1 MFCKSCLFLA
11 LTSAIALAQQS
22 PPQNGDPT
30 RKYVPLT
37 VEDLLKAKASAA
49 LPQQSSANE
58 LNDRLRALTVA
69 ANSAQDYL
77 LGPGD
82 IISVSVYEVPGLSNA
97 ELTLDADG
105 SVLLPFL
112 NEVNL
117 LGLTARE
124 ARVKIAALYEVSHL
138 NNPQVAVSVKSYK
151 SQLVY
156 VFGAVAKPGSYSLSG
171 ATRVMDILSM
181 VGGITDRAITKAV
194 IRRPTGYQGTDKKVV
209 DTPPGRV
216 VTDSSGRTES
226 SALPPV
232 SYQTIEIDL
241 NQLLLEG
248 SMDLNVPVLGGDI
261 ITVPEHP
268 QQFVFVLGD
277 VTRGGAFEIRKNE
290 QLTLQRALAL
300 SGGFL
305 PTAKPSKTLI
315 IRPKGELG
323 QSEQIP
329 INAADIFKGK
339 EKDVLLQPNDMI
351 LVPGSASKTL
361 GRSALSNVVGSIAGM
376 VGSLLWYGIIY
387 R

>member
-1 MFCKSCLFLA
+1 MFRKSCLFLA
-11 LTSAIALAQQS
+11 LTSAIASAQQS

-30 RKYVPLT
+30 RRYVPLT

-49 LPQQSSANE
+49 LPQQSSTNE
-58 LNDRLRALTVA
+58 LNDRLRALAVA

-82 IISVSVYEVPGLSNA
+82 VISVSVYGVSGLNNA

-105 SVLLPFL
+105 NILLPFL

-138 NNPQVAVSVKSYK
+138 NNPQVAVTVKSYR
-151 SQLVY
+151 SQPVY
-156 VFGAVAKPGSYSLSG
+156 VFGAVGKPGSYSLSG

-181 VGGITDRAITKAV
+181 VGGITDRAIAKAV
-194 IRRPTGYQGTDKKVV
+194 IRRPMGYQETAKKVV
-209 DTPPGRV
+209 DTPPGQV

-226 SALPPV
+226 GALPSA

-241 NQLLLEG
+241 NQLLIEG
-248 SMDLNVPVLGGDI
+248 NMDLNVPVLGGDI
-261 ITVPEHP
+261 ITVPERP

-277 VTRGGAFEIRKNE
+277 VSRGGAFEIRKNE

-315 IRPKGELG
+315 IRPKGDLG

-339 EKDVLLQPNDMI
+339 KEDVLLQPNDMI
-351 LVPGSASKTL
+351 LVPGSASKTV
-361 GRSALSNVVGSIAGM
+361 GRGALSIATGM
-376 VGSLLWYGIIY
+376 ISNLILYGLII

>member
-1 MFCKSCLFLA
+1 
-11 LTSAIALAQQS
+11 
-22 PPQNGDPT
+22 
-30 RKYVPLT
+30 
-37 VEDLLKAKASAA
+37 
-49 LPQQSSANE
+49 
-58 LNDRLRALTVA
+58 
-69 ANSAQDYL
+69 
-77 LGPGD
+77 
-82 IISVSVYEVPGLSNA
+82 VYEVPGLNNA
-97 ELTLDADG
+97 EFTLDADG
-105 SVLLPFL
+105 NILLPFL

-138 NNPQVAVSVKSYK
+138 NNPQVAVSVKSCR

-156 VFGAVAKPGSYSLSG
+156 VFGAVGKPGSYSLSG

-194 IRRPTGYQGTDKKVV
+194 IRRPMGYQGTAKKVV
-209 DTPPGRV
+209 DTPPGQV
-216 VTDSSGRTES
+216 VTDSSGRPES
-226 SALPPV
+226 SALSSV

-248 SMDLNVPVLGGDI
+248 NMELNVPVLGGDI
-261 ITVPEHP
+261 ITVPERP

-277 VTRGGAFEIRKNE
+277 VSRGGAFEIKKNE

-329 INAADIFKGK
+329 INAAAIFKGK
-339 EKDVLLQPNDMI
+339 KEDVLLQPNDMI

-361 GRSALSNVVGSIAGM
+361 GRGVVSSVTGI
-376 VGSLLWYGIIY
+376 VGSLLLYSIVW

>member
-37 VEDLLKAKASAA
+37 VEDLLKAKASAT
-49 LPQQSSANE
+49 LPQQSSTNE
-58 LNDRLRALTVA
+58 LNDRLRALAMA

-82 IISVSVYEVPGLSNA
+82 VILVSVYGVSGLNNA
-97 ELTLDADG
+97 ELTLDANG
-105 SVLLPFL
+105 NILLPFL
-112 NEVNL
+112 NEVNV

-138 NNPQVAVSVKSYK
+138 NNPQVAVTVKSYR
-151 SQLVY
+151 SQTVY
-156 VFGAVAKPGSYSLSG
+156 VFGAVVKPGSYSLSG
-171 ATRVMDILSM
+171 AARVMDILSM
-181 VGGITDRAITKAV
+181 VGGMTDRAMTKAI
-194 IRRPTGYQGTDKKVV
+194 IRRPMGYQGTDKKVV
-209 DTPPGRV
+209 DTPPGQA
-216 VTDSSGRTES
+216 VTDNSGRTES
-226 SALPPV
+226 GALPSV

-248 SMDLNVPVLGGDI
+248 NMDLNVPVLGGDI
-261 ITVPEHP
+261 ITVPEHS

-277 VTRGGAFEIRKNE
+277 VSRGGAFEIRKNE

-339 EKDVLLQPNDMI
+339 KEDVLLQPNDMI
-351 LVPGSASKTL
+351 LVPGSVSKTL
-361 GRSALSNVVGSIAGM
+361 GHGVLGTVAGM
-376 VGSLLWYGIIY
+376 VSSLILYGLIY

>member
-22 PPQNGDPT
+22 PPQNGDPA
-30 RKYVPLT
+30 RKYIPLT
-37 VEDLLKAKASAA
+37 IEDLLKAKANAA
-49 LPQQSSANE
+49 LAPPQASTSE
-58 LNDRLRALTVA
+58 LNDRLRALAVA

-82 IISVSVYEVPGLSNA
+82 VVSISVYGVSELNNT

-105 SVLLPFL
+105 TILLPFL
-112 NEVNL
+112 DEVNL

-124 ARVKIAALYEVSHL
+124 AKVKIAALYEVSHL
-138 NNPQVAVSVKSYK
+138 NNPQVAVSVKSYR
-151 SQLVY
+151 SQTVY
-156 VFGAVAKPGSYSLSG
+156 IFGGVAKPGSYSLTG
-171 ATRVMDILSM
+171 ATRVMDVLSM
-181 VGGITDRAITKAV
+181 VGGITDRAVSKAV
-194 IRRPTGYQGTDKKVV
+194 IRRPMGYQGTTKKVV
-209 DTPPGRV
+209 DTPPGQV
-216 VTDSSGRTES
+216 VTDSGGRADS
-226 SALPPV
+226 NALSPV

-248 SMDLNVPVLGGDI
+248 NMDLNVPVLGGDI
-261 ITVPEHP
+261 ITVPERP

-277 VTRGGAFEIRKNE
+277 VSHGGAFEIRKNE

-305 PTAKPSKTLI
+305 PSAKPSKTLI
-315 IRPKGELG
+315 IRPKGDLG

-339 EKDVLLQPNDMI
+339 KEDVLLQPNDMI

-361 GRSALSNVVGSIAGM
+361 GRGVLSSVTGIL
-376 VGSLLWYGIIY
+376 GSLILYGLVL

>member
-1 MFCKSCLFLA
+1 MFCKSCLFLV

-30 RKYVPLT
+30 RKYIPLT
-37 VEDLLKAKASAA
+37 VEDLLKAKASAT
-49 LPQQSSANE
+49 LPPQSSTNE
-58 LNDRLRALTVA
+58 LNDRLRALAVA

-82 IISVSVYEVPGLSNA
+82 VISVSVYEVPGLNNA
-97 ELTLDADG
+97 EFTLDADG
-105 SVLLPFL
+105 NILLPFL

-138 NNPQVAVSVKSYK
+138 NNPQVAVSVKSYR
-151 SQLVY
+151 SQPVY
-156 VFGAVAKPGSYSLSG
+156 VFGAVVKPGSYSLSG

-194 IRRPTGYQGTDKKVV
+194 IRRPMGYQGTAKKVV
-209 DTPPGRV
+209 DTPPGQV
-216 VTDSSGRTES
+216 VTDSSGRPES
-226 SALPPV
+226 SALSSV

-241 NQLLLEG
+241 DRLLLEG
-248 SMDLNVPVLGGDI
+248 NMELNVPVLGGDI
-261 ITVPEHP
+261 ITIPERP

-277 VTRGGAFEIRKNE
+277 VPRGGAFEIKKNE

-305 PTAKPSKTLI
+305 PTAKPSKTMI
-315 IRPKGELG
+315 IRPKGEQG

-329 INAADIFKGK
+329 IDAAAIFKGK
-339 EKDVLLQPNDMI
+339 KEDVLLQPNDMI

-361 GRSALSNVVGSIAGM
+361 GRGLLGTATGLVGQLI
-376 VGSLLWYGIIY
+376 LYGLVW